1 MKSGPN
7 MTPVTPSILNKF
19 LQKNEM
25 EMSIMTFLPHFYI
38 HMKIKSSTAI
48 QSLNHIKVYSHVK
61 MYLFNDG
68 LYQMMSYR
76 KNIINPL
83 QPNINIHILQIVPCI
98 FP

>member
-25 EMSIMTFLPHFYI
+25 EMSIMTFLTHFYI

-48 QSLNHIKVYSHVK
+48 QSLNLIKVYSHVK

>member
-25 EMSIMTFLPHFYI
+25 EMSIMTHFYI

-48 QSLNHIKVYSHVK
+48 QSLNHIKVYSNVK

-68 LYQMMSYR
+68 L
-76 KNIINPL
+76 
-83 QPNINIHILQIVPCI
+83 
-98 FP
+98 

>member
-25 EMSIMTFLPHFYI
+25 EMSIMTFLKHFYI

-48 QSLNHIKVYSHVK
+48 QSLNDIKVYSHVK

-68 LYQMMSYR
+68 LY
-76 KNIINPL
+76 
-83 QPNINIHILQIVPCI
+83 
-98 FP
+98 